1 MHVIFIGSAH
11 DAALLRSI
19 GRYLRGT
26 PITTSENSL
35 GSKFDPVLLEVNYTN
50 KVRRCGA
57 AIELSS
63 HIKK

>member
-1 MHVIFIGSAH
+1 VIFIDSAH
-11 DAALLRSI
+11 DAALRRSI

-35 GSKFDPVLLEVNYTN
+35 GSKSDPVPLEVNYTN
-50 KVRRCGA
+50 KVPRCDT

-63 HIKK
+63 HTKK